1 MKGCL
6 RRGRHFGRDVALLG
20 KINPIKAYLKI
31 KKKKNVIILRL
42 IISHLMLTL
51 IHPQVYIHDLNAV
64 MGVSS
69 NATQHK
75 KNCPKIRYFSIESSK
90 RTVPASAF

>member
-31 KKKKNVIILRL
+31 KKKKKRDHSPFNHQP
-42 IISHLMLTL
+42 SDADTDSS
-51 IHPQVYIHDLNAV
+51 PGVY
-64 MGVSS
+64 S
-69 NATQHK
+69 
-75 KNCPKIRYFSIESSK
+75 
-90 RTVPASAF
+90 

>member
-31 KKKKNVIILRL
+31 KKKKKRDHSPFNHQPSDADTDSSPNVY
-42 IISHLMLTL
+42 S
-51 IHPQVYIHDLNAV
+51 
-64 MGVSS
+64 
-69 NATQHK
+69 
-75 KNCPKIRYFSIESSK
+75 
-90 RTVPASAF
+90 